1 MSTSAGARAARH
13 ESETTAAL
21 ARLESDGFIERAEPI
36 WKTGRR
42 WQQAMARAAVKLY
55 ADGDPGD
62 DLRTPIVLALIDLY
76 GDAIDDDALA
86 ALVEAMLPIEATS
99 LGIPLHSFKFS
110 GDTP

>member
-1 MSTSAGARAARH
+1 VSISAGARAAHYKR
-13 ESETTAAL
+13 ELDDAL
-21 ARLESDGFIERAEPI
+21 ARLESDGFIERTEQI

-62 DLRTPIVLALIDLY
+62 DLRTPIALALIELY

-86 ALVEAMLPIEATS
+86 AFIEALLPIEMTS
-99 LGIPLHSFKFS
+99 LGFAQV
-110 GDTP
+110 TPQ